1 MAFGLLAATVLP
13 VFGFIA
19 IGYLTIVLR
28 VLREEV
34 ADHLSNFVFTL
45 GIPLLL
51 IRAIGTMELPD
62 ISPWPFW
69 GVYFSSVLINIAIGV
84 VITERAFKRD
94 ARAGVIGG
102 MSASFSNLVMVGL
115 PLMTQAFGEQGLVTA
130 FFLIS
135 VHLPFMMT
143 VSALLIEVA
152 EYRDGSAAGRL
163 NLFAAVGRVARQLIK
178 NPLVIG
184 ILIGVAVRVT
194 GLPIVGVPRTLVDGL
209 ADTAIPLAL
218 VALGM
223 ALPRFGLRG
232 TVAPAIVLSV
242 VKLMVMPAVVYL
254 LAVHVVAL
262 PPLPAAVLVLS
273 AACPTGVNAYLIANR
288 FQTGLALSANT
299 ITLTT
304 AGSIVSFM
312 FWLALVVE

>member
-1 MAFGLLAATVLP
+1 MSTVFP
-13 VFGFIA
+13 IFGFIA
-19 IGYLTIVLR
+19 IGYLSITLR
-28 VLREEV
+28 LLRDEV
-34 ADHLSNFVFTL
+34 ADHLSTFVFTL
-45 GIPLLL
+45 AVPLLL
-51 IRAIGTMELPD
+51 IRAIGTMQLPD
-62 ISPWPFW
+62 VSPWPFW
-69 GVYFSSVLINIAIGV
+69 GIYFASVLLNIAIGV
-84 VITERAFKRD
+84 VLTERLFKRD

-115 PLMTQAFGEQGLVTA
+115 PLVTQAFGEQGLVTA
-130 FFLIS
+130 FMLIS

-163 NLFAAVGRVARQLIK
+163 NVFGAVAKVVRQLLR
-178 NPLVIG
+178 NPLIIG
-184 ILIGVAVRVT
+184 ILIGVAVRIV

-209 ADTAIPLAL
+209 AETAIPLAL
-218 VALGM
+218 VSLGM
-223 ALPRFGLRG
+223 TLPRYGLRG
-232 TVAPAIVLSV
+232 NVAPAVVLSV
-242 VKLMVMPAVVYL
+242 VKLLVMPAIVYVL
-254 LAVHVVAL
+254 VFHVFAL

-304 AGSIVSFM
+304 AASVVSFVL
-312 FWLALVVE
+312 WLAIVID